1 MDPKLSKVESS
12 ERLRRCQ
19 SLNSLHSEEND
30 IDMTV
35 YKTGAV
41 HRTLSDSSVECGHSD
56 GDERPMD
63 SGICE
68 KMVDSDM
75 LGVMEQKIDRLSDM
89 FLEQCKLL
97 TTMKEELRS
106 SKMMLEKAETAHNE
120 MLVGMLKKAIAQRMA
135 EQGVTHT
142 QSSREED
149 ECMNSRARTLLQAIE
164 SRQQVSLGS
173 EIRNSVISFLQSEEL
188 KEHMVRATV
197 ESVRGVIG
205 DCLSRDLSQLY
216 LPVLERSHRRLIAHI
231 HKIVEQAFFE
241 LEDKSSSLFRSVYK
255 TSGALRRALEH
266 HQCLL
271 EASAHPG
278 KNLVKTVQCT
288 VEELLQKELKE
299 WRSKVTDLFSTQSFP
314 ISKAKLESPVPPL
327 DYGPE
332 TPPQPAGPE
341 VSVIDQL
348 MQTALINKQLAEG
361 DVNGSFERALTAGDL
376 SLVMVACRAVDPGQ
390 VFAAP
395 CSLQQ
400 HVLLSL
406 IQQLATDMLHETPLK
421 CRYLE
426 EAMINLDVT
435 NQDTREH
442 LPLVVEEVRKHLSKF
457 LRAYPNHV
465 AGRRIMLIVMAANSL
480 MK

>member
-1 MDPKLSKVESS
+1 MDPKLSQVENSG
-12 ERLRRCQ
+12 RIRRSQ
-19 SLNSLHSEEND
+19 SLNSMHEESA
-30 IDMTV
+30 IDLTV
-35 YKTGAV
+35 YKPAAV
-41 HRTLSDSSVECGHSD
+41 HRTLSDSSVELCVHSD

-68 KMVDSDM
+68 KMIDTDM

-97 TTMKEELRS
+97 TNMKEELRS
-106 SKMMLEKAETAHNE
+106 SKMMLAKAEIAHSE
-120 MLVGMLKKAIAQRMA
+120 MLVGMLKKAIAQRMSQ
-135 EQGVTHT
+135 QGAT
-142 QSSREED
+142 QSSRED
-149 ECMNSRARTLLQAIE
+149 DSMNSRARTLLQAIE
-164 SRQQVSLGS
+164 SRQEVSLGS

-188 KEHMVRATV
+188 KDQMVRATV
-197 ESVRGVIG
+197 ESMRGLIG
-205 DCLSRDLSQLY
+205 DCLSRDMSKLY

-271 EASAHPG
+271 EASANPG
-278 KNLVKTVQCT
+278 KNLVNTVQCT

-299 WRSKVTDLFSTQSFP
+299 WRSKVTDLFSAQPFP
-314 ISKAKLESPVPPL
+314 ISQVKVESPVPPL
-327 DYGPE
+327 DYGPD

-348 MQTALINKQLAEG
+348 MQTALINKQIAEG
-361 DVNGSFERALTAGDL
+361 DVNGSFERALSAGDL
-376 SLVMVACRAVDPGQ
+376 SLVMAACRAVDPGQ

-406 IQQLATDMLHETPLK
+406 VQQLATDMLHETQLK

-426 EAMINLDVT
+426 EAMINLDVS

-465 AGRRIMLIVMAANSL
+465 AGRRIALIVMAANSL
-480 MK
+480 LK